1 MSREEAHRLLERSRE
16 VRWRFPSS
24 SGSPVLADQ
33 DTWAE
38 QLLSEKE
45 SFSAAARSLIESG
58 DDHDATELAANVWR
72 LWVMAGDPLGG
83 RAFLAAVLDGRE
95 EEPSRAKALAL
106 YGDGLLAFMV
116 GAHDDSRARSEASVQ
131 AARAVQDPEA
141 LALAHLGLS
150 RVAFLD
156 GDYDRARSLAAQAR
170 GFAHALDPALGQAPL
185 HMHAQG
191 TRLTGDYDQAAG
203 LFEESLV
210 LNRRLGDLGMVGVE
224 LHNLGHV
231 EIHRGNIDA
240 AERYFAECEEL
251 GASDDAYSA
260 AMTHLNRAVV
270 AFARGEDDRA
280 KALLRDAE
288 SVLGETDPYPAPDDR
303 FELDWLRGQ
312 LAEASEARGVQ

>member
-1 MSREEAHRLLERSRE
+1 VSREEAHGLLERSRE

-45 SFSAAARSLIESG
+45 SFSAAARSLVESG
-58 DDHDATELAANVWR
+58 DDHEATELAANVWR
-72 LWVMAGDPLGG
+72 LWVMARDPLGG

-95 EEPSRAKALAL
+95 EEPSRARALAL

-116 GAHDDSRARSEASVQ
+116 GAHDDSRARSEASLQ

-156 GDYDRARSLAAQAR
+156 GDYDSARSLAAQAR
-170 GFAHALDPALGQAPL
+170 GFAHALDPAMGQAPL

-191 TRLTGDYDQAAG
+191 TRFTGNYEAAAA
-203 LFEESLV
+203 LFEESLA

-231 EIHRGNIDA
+231 EIHRGNVDA
-240 AERYFAECEEL
+240 AERHFAECEQL
-251 GASDDAYSA
+251 GASDDAYSL
-260 AMTHLNRAVV
+260 AMTHLNQAVV
-270 AFARGEDDRA
+270 AFARGDSDRA
-280 KALLRDAE
+280 RALLGDHE
-288 SVLGETDPYPAPDDR
+288 SILDETETYPAPDDR

-312 LAEASEARGVQ
+312 LAEASGARDVQ

>member
-1 MSREEAHRLLERSRE
+1 MSLEKAHRLLERSRE
-16 VRWRFPSS
+16 VQWRFPSS
-24 SGSPVLADQ
+24 SGNPVFADQ
-33 DTWAE
+33 DVWAE
-38 QLLSEKE
+38 QLVSEKE
-45 SFSAAARSLIESG
+45 FFAAAASFLSESG
-58 DDHDATELAANVWR
+58 DDHEATELAANVWR
-72 LWVMAGDPLGG
+72 LWVVVRDPLGG
-83 RAFLAAVLDGRE
+83 RAFLATVLDGRE

-106 YGDGLLAFMV
+106 YGDPLLAFMV
-116 GAHDDSRARSEASVQ
+116 GAHDDSRARSEASLE

-156 GDYDRARSLAAQAR
+156 GEYDLARSLAAQAR
-170 GFAHALDPALGQAPL
+170 EFARTLEPALGQAPL

-191 TRLTGDYDQAAG
+191 TRLTGDYDQAAA
-203 LFEESLV
+203 LFEESLA

-251 GASDDAYSA
+251 GASDDAYGA
-260 AMTHLNRAVV
+260 AMTRLNRAVV

-280 KALLRDAE
+280 RALLGDAE
-288 SVLGETDPYPAPDDR
+288 SLLDGTDFYPAPDDR
-303 FELDWLRGQ
+303 FELEGLRER
-312 LAEASEARGVQ
+312 LAQASGARAV